1 MIFNVLAMIKLEKL
15 EAGKNNQAKWSFPHQ
30 NRMDLKCF
38 KKKKKASQHSIAIH
52 FTLISK
58 YSLVKI

>member
-38 KKKKKASQHSIAIH
+38 KKKSILT
-52 FTLISK
+52 FNSNTFYPDL
-58 YSLVKI
+58 